1 LEALL
6 QHHWWR
12 PQTTALMH
20 SLRPLAALV
29 QRLARWQRPT
39 PQTLPVPVV
48 VVGNLIAGG
57 AGKTPT
63 VMALVA
69 WLQRQGWHPGVV
81 SRGHGR
87 QGADTL
93 EVRPNSPVQQVGD
106 EPLLLRRRSGVP
118 VFVGRQRVAAA
129 QALLRAH
136 PDVDILVSDDG
147 LQHHALPRQAELL
160 VFDERGTGNGRLLPA
175 GPLRQALPAQL
186 AAHQWVLYNAAA
198 PSTALPGHLASRRL
212 ALAWPLAAWH
222 QGDSTQAR
230 PLAALPSRRWLAT
243 AGIAAP
249 ERFFSMLEAAG
260 LQIDRLP
267 LPDHHALDQHDL
279 PWPAGTPVL
288 VTEKDATKLAVDR
301 PGTEGV
307 WVLPLDFGLPD
318 ALCAGLTTCLG
329 PAPAH
334 RPGH

>member
-1 LEALL
+1 LL
-6 QHHWWR
+6 QRHWWQ
-12 PQTTALMH
+12 PQTSVLMH
-20 SLRPLAALV
+20 SLRPLASAV
-29 QRLARWQRPT
+29 QLLARWLRQPT
-39 PQTLPVPVV
+39 QTLPVPVV

-69 WLQRQGWHPGVV
+69 WLQRQGWRPGVV

-87 QGADTL
+87 QGNDTL
-93 EVRPNSPVQQVGD
+93 EVLPDSPVQQVGD
-106 EPLLLRRRSGVP
+106 EPLLVRRRCRVP
-118 VFVGRQRVAAA
+118 VFVGRQRVQAA

-136 PDVDILVSDDG
+136 PQVNILVSDDG
-147 LQHHALPRQAELL
+147 LQHHALPRQAEVL

-175 GPLRQALPAQL
+175 GPLRQALPATL

-198 PSTALPGHLASRRL
+198 PSTTLPGHLATRRL
-212 ALAWPLAAWH
+212 SLAWPLAAWH
-222 QGDSTQAR
+222 LGDHTQAR
-230 PLAALPSRRWLAT
+230 PLAALPDQRWLAT

-249 ERFFSMLEAAG
+249 ERFFSMLASAG

-267 LPDHHALDQHDL
+267 LPDHHALDQHAL
-279 PWPAGTPVL
+279 PWPAGAPVL
-288 VTEKDATKLAVDR
+288 LTEKDATKLAADR

-307 WVLPLDFGLPD
+307 WVLPLDFDLPD